1 MIPRIGIGGLRGR
14 GVVFAGLAVT
24 AAIAAG
30 ALLLAGP
37 DSASGAGEPHL
48 NLPQQTGE
56 EVRGGR
62 FSQQTGEEVR
72 GGRFSQQTGEEVGGG
87 RLSQQTGE
95 GIVKTADGGGLPT
108 AATAPSPNISS
119 TPPPTFPPGGIARP

>member
-14 GVVFAGLAVT
+14 GAVFAGLA
-24 AAIAAG
+24 AAAVVAAV
-30 ALLLAGP
+30 ALLAGP

-62 FSQQTGEEVR
+62 FSQQTGEEVG

-87 RLSQQTGE
+87 RFSQQTGE

-108 AATAPSPNISS
+108 AATAPSTNISS
-119 TPPPTFPPGGIARP
+119 TPPPPLFRPAR